1 MELHTSIKQ
10 NKQYVSKTKR
20 DRNGQTKIDRNGET
34 KRDRNG
40 ETKRDRNGET
50 KRDRNGETKRD
61 RKRKKSNIKHKNT
74 FVVHRKILQNIL
86 QFFFSFKIYYFCT

>member
-20 DRNGQTKIDRNGET
+20 DRNGET

-50 KRDRNGETKRD
+50 KRDRNGEIERD

-86 QFFFSFKIYYFCT
+86 QFFLSLKNYYFCT

>member
-1 MELHTSIKQ
+1 MEFHTSIKK

-20 DRNGQTKIDRNGET
+20 DRSGKTQKDRNGET

-40 ETKRDRNGET
+40 EMKSD
-50 KRDRNGETKRD
+50 KNGETKRD

-86 QFFFSFKIYYFCT
+86 LFFLF

>member
-1 MELHTSIKQ
+1 MELHIPIKQ

-20 DRNGQTKIDRNGET
+20 DRSGKTQKDRNGET

-40 ETKRDRNGET
+40 EIKRDRNGEM
-50 KRDRNGETKRD
+50 KSDKNGETKRD

-86 QFFFSFKIYYFCT
+86 QFFFSFKIYFFCT